1 MTTPKGER
9 RRTAIV
15 AAAARLALDD
25 GPAAVTHRR
34 VADAASVPLAAT
46 TYYFSS
52 RDDLLA
58 EAGARIVSGWALTA
72 ERVVAD
78 LGPGLADDLIRA
90 LLPRR
95 VGNVRGHYEH
105 LVAAGRIPA
114 LARAYRDGR
123 RRLEDA
129 VGQILAAHGSSLD
142 PGLVIAVV
150 DGAVVSALSEDRP
163 VKAEVRQMLEL
174 ALG

>member
-1 MTTPKGER
+1 MTTAKGER
-9 RRTAIV
+9 RRTAII
-15 AAAARLALDD
+15 AAAARLVLDD

-52 RDDLLA
+52 RDDLVA
-58 EAGARIVSGWALTA
+58 AAGAKIVSSWAMAA
-72 ERVVAD
+72 ERVAAH
-78 LGPGLADDLIRA
+78 PGEDLADDLMRA

-123 RRLEDA
+123 RRLEEA
-129 VGQILAAHGSSLD
+129 VGLILSAHDSSLD
-142 PGLVIAVV
+142 PALAIAVV

-163 VKAEVRQMLEL
+163 VKAEVRAMLSS
-174 ALG
+174 AIN